1 MDPRTHERRRPPLH
15 GLVIRALLV
24 ALVAT
29 ALLAAIAGGLLRAG
43 LGHWLPPL
51 PADAAARAA
60 LGHAALMMVGF
71 LGTVI
76 GVERAVALSHGAS
89 TAGRTAVFVAPL
101 TSALGT
107 LAWLAGLAAPAQALW
122 LAASLAF
129 VAVNLVVL
137 KRQAAPHTA
146 LLLAG
151 ALALLAGNGLFAL
164 GVDAPLVLPWWFD
177 FLVLTIAAER
187 LEMAR
192 LMRPHPAARPLLL
205 LVLAALLVASACTAL
220 APRAAGIGFGAALVA
235 LALWLVL
242 FDVARRTVH
251 AAGLS
256 RYMAVCLLAGYAWL
270 AAGGAAWAA
279 MAAGA
284 PTRDLAL
291 HAIGLG
297 FVFGMVM
304 AHAPVILPAVTG
316 IRLAWSRAFYAPL
329 ALLQVSLLLRLAG
342 GLADDGL
349 RRAGTLLN
357 VAAIV
362 LFALTIAAAAW
373 AWRRA
378 AANAPAAARA
388 ARARA
393 APPAAR

>member
-1 MDPRTHERRRPPLH
+1 M
-15 GLVIRALLV
+15 LL
-24 ALVAT
+24 ALVAS
-29 ALLAAIAGGLLRAG
+29 ALLAALSTAILGGLLRAG
-43 LGHWLPPL
+43 LGEWLPTL
-51 PADAAARAA
+51 PAGLAARTA

-76 GVERAVALSHGAS
+76 GVERAVALSHG
-89 TAGRTAVFVAPL
+89 TTVRGRAAVFLAPVA
-101 TSALGT
+101 SALGSF
-107 LAWLAGLAAPAQALW
+107 AWLAGRAGPAQALW
-122 LAASLAF
+122 LAAAFAF
-129 VAVNLVVL
+129 VVVNLVVL
-137 KRQAAPHTA
+137 NRQAALHTA

-151 ALALLAGNGLFAL
+151 ALALLAGNALFAT
-164 GVDAPLVLPWWFD
+164 GADAMIVLPWWFD

-192 LMRPHPAARPLLL
+192 LMRPHPASRPLLR
-205 LVLAALLVASACTAL
+205 LVLGALLAATACTAL
-220 APRAAGIGFGAALVA
+220 APRPAGIGFGVSLAA
-235 LALWLVL
+235 LALWLAV
-242 FDVARRTVH
+242 FDVARRTVN
-251 AAGLS
+251 APGLS
-256 RYMAVCLLAGYAWL
+256 RYMAICLLAGYAWL

-291 HAIGLG
+291 HAVGLG

-329 ALLQVSLLLRLAG
+329 VLLQASLLLRLAG

-362 LFALTIAAAAW
+362 LFALTIAAAAR

-378 AANAPAAARA
+378 AANAAAAARA